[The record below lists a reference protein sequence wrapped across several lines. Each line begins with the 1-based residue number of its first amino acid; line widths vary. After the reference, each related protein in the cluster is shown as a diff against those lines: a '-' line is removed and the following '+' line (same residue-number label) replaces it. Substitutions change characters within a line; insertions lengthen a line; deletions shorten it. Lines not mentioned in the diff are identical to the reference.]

1 MRPLTRRARPRR
13 GLRVLLRAALMLR
26 SALLPGSG
34 LVRRRARLR
43 AVLRM
48 DAALRRG
55 RRVSA
60 VTGGRHGLR
69 VGLLPAVDLLPAV

>member
-1 MRPLTRRARPRR
+1 MRPLTRRARPPR
-13 GLRVLLRAALMLR
+13 GLRVLLLW